1 MRHPL
6 HEGWEWLVIVEG
18 QKSDHLYSPQ
28 PIYNGGTFIQ
38 KTERSTDTVVGSR
51 RNLKR
56 IID

>member
-18 QKSDHLYSPQ
+18 QKVRSSVQ
-28 PIYNGGTFIQ
+28 STTIYNGGTFIQ
-38 KTERSTDTVVGSR
+38 KTEHSTDTVVGSR